1 MTANEFLRLLADTL
15 GLSEKIALN
24 ARRNDIKEWDSMG
37 QIQILSML
45 EERFGLKLEME
56 DLVALESVEDII
68 RILDSKNIF
77 FD

>member
-1 MTANEFLRLLADTL
+1 MTANEFLQLLADTL

-45 EERFGLKLEME
+45 EERFDLKLEME
-56 DLVALESVEDII
+56 DLVGLESVEDII
-68 RILDSKNIF
+68 KILNSKNIF

>member
-1 MTANEFLRLLADTL
+1 MTANEFLQLLGDTL
-15 GLSEKIALN
+15 GLSEKIELN
-24 ARRNDIKEWDSMG
+24 ARRNDINEWDSMG

-56 DLVALESVEDII
+56 DLVALESVVDII
-68 RILDSKNIF
+68 RILNSKNIF

>member
-68 RILDSKNIF
+68 RILNSKNIF